1 MPSNADIRRNPIY
14 LQIADHIRFRIADG
28 TYGPDEQLPTVADLC
43 EQYRCSTTVV
53 RMALDVLR
61 SAGLVVSQQGKGTFV
76 RGDRPRQRRVI
87 NHLYAKRSRSSPLFA
102 GISEAGKEPS
112 LRSDTE
118 RLPASPVIAER
129 LQVDAGA
136 ELVVTRY
143 RFYADD
149 EPVMLSTS
157 YEPAALTDG
166 TSIERPE
173 ESPTTGVVARFD
185 LIDIHIDSVVE
196 HVTARGA
203 GPEEISALRIPHGVP
218 VMAIE
223 RTYLAGDTP
232 IETADIVIAG
242 DNYMLTYV
250 VPIPAR

>member
-1 MPSNADIRRNPIY
+1 MPSNAEIGRNPIY
-14 LQIADHIRFRIADG
+14 LQIADHLRRRIADG
-28 TYGPDEQLPTVADLC
+28 TYGPDDQLPTLADLC
-43 EQYRCSTTVV
+43 EQYRCSTTAA

-61 SAGLVVSQQGKGTFV
+61 SAGLVVGQQGKGTFV
-76 RGDRPRQRRVI
+76 RGDRPRQRRIVS
-87 NHLYAKRSRSSPLFA
+87 HLYAERSPASPLFA
-102 GISEAGKEPS
+102 AIAEGGREPS
-112 LRSDTE
+112 LRSNTE
-118 RLPASPVIAER
+118 RLPASPIVAGR
-129 LQVDAGA
+129 LQVEVGA
-136 ELVVTRY
+136 ELVITRY

-149 EPVMLSTS
+149 EPVLLSTS

-166 TSIERPE
+166 TSIELPE
-173 ESPTTGVVARFD
+173 ESPVTGVVARFD
-185 LIDIHIDSVVE
+185 LIDVHIDSVIE

-203 GPEEISALRIPHGVP
+203 GPEEVSALRIPHGVP

-223 RTYLAGDTP
+223 RTYFAGATP